1 MVEKT
6 NQSVWLAAALI
17 LVVLIAGLFIVSGN
31 LNKAIEEKQTVN
43 VPSAQEIADLIVIPE
58 FPEFEAP
65 VYEAPVFESDEQVS
79 DLWKDLYSVEI
90 AELELNAEENAT
102 TELQDLIDEAI
113 DDSDGDFYDF
123 LKANIE
129 GFDELKSQTDDAE
142 DAEIEV
148 EVIELGLEEDE
159 DKVAEVVF
167 ELEVKYT
174 LESGVVQKYKD
185 DVIATASVV
194 YEEGDFG
201 DEEVDL
207 VFAF

>member
-43 VPSAQEIADLIVIPE
+43 VPSAQEIADLIVIPA

-65 VYEAPVFESDEQVS
+65 VYEPPVFESDEQVS
-79 DLWKDLYSVEI
+79 DLWNDMYSVNI
-90 AELELNAEENAT
+90 SELELNAESNAT
-102 TELQDLIDEAI
+102 SELEDLIEEAEDE
-113 DDSDGDFYDF
+113 DGDFYDF

-129 GFDELKSQTDDAE
+129 GLDEIKNVKIE
-142 DAEIEV
+142 EV
-148 EVIELGLEEDE
+148 EVNILELGLEEDE